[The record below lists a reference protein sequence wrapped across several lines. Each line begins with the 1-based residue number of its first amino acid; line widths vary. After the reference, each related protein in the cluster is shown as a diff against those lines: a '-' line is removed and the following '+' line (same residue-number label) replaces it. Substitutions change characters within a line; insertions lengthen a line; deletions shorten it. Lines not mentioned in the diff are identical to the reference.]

1 MIRDEIEEKIK
12 SKVNQIAIKR
22 MRTKFDTKD
31 KRKDVIVLW
40 K

>member
-1 MIRDEIEEKIK
+1 
-12 SKVNQIAIKR
+12 

-40 K
+40 KWEERENREK